1 MLPLAGLVR
10 EYLDF
15 EFATR
20 EHARVRIVERPGRWM
35 EPEQRARLLEDLR
48 RVVRSSVASGALE
61 YGVLSGDARR
71 WESCV
76 LTVIYSPEDGRPVA
90 FNALTLMDCEL
101 RGKQVEVVHL
111 GLVMIDPSFRAKGLS
126 GVLYSLTCFLLFAR
140 RQMRP
145 LWVSNVTQV
154 PAVFGMVAE
163 NFADAYPNVGG
174 ASRRSF
180 DHLALAREIMQKHRG
195 VFGVAAEA
203 GFDELRFVI
212 TDSYTGG
219 SDNLK
224 KTFEESAK
232 HRRED
237 YNEACR
243 RELDYARGDDFLQL
257 ARFELGAARRYF
269 LRSSDGLSPV
279 FLLLQFA
286 GLLLESWLLPVV
298 HWFSAERALGELRPW
313 SR

>member
-1 MLPLAGLVR
+1 
-10 EYLDF
+10 
-15 EFATR
+15 
-20 EHARVRIVERPGRWM
+20 
-35 EPEQRARLLEDLR
+35 
-48 RVVRSSVASGALE
+48 
-61 YGVLSGDARR
+61 
-71 WESCV
+71 
-76 LTVIYSPEDGRPVA
+76 
-90 FNALTLMDCEL
+90 
-101 RGKQVEVVHL
+101 
-111 GLVMIDPSFRAKGLS
+111 
-126 GVLYSLTCFLLFAR
+126 
-140 RQMRP
+140 
-145 LWVSNVTQV
+145 
-154 PAVFGMVAE
+154 
-163 NFADAYPNVGG
+163 
-174 ASRRSF
+174 
-180 DHLALAREIMQKHRG
+180 MQKHRG
-195 VFGVAAEA
+195 VFGVAPEA

-269 LRSSDGLSPV
+269 LRSADGLSPV